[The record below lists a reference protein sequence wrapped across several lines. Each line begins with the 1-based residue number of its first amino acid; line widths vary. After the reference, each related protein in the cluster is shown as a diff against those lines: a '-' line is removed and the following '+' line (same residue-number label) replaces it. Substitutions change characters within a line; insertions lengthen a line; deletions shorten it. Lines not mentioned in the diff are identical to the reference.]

1 MRRIRVLA
9 TLAILATVSAAL
21 PGFGAPSLAQVG
33 IRLTTPYPA
42 VAVEPG
48 ETATFDLQVTA
59 PDRER
64 VDLAVTQKPKGWD
77 TTLRGG
83 GFVIDGVFTDPDQSP
98 QAQLEVD
105 VPAEAKGG
113 TYRVVVAANS
123 VAGSDTLELDLRVA
137 KAATG
142 SVEVT
147 AQFPSLHGPSD
158 ATYTFDLEV
167 TNNTPQETTFSLEA
181 LGPEGWQVTA
191 RPAGEEQASTL
202 IVAGGQTGSVTVTAD
217 PPDDVVANTYP
228 IQVGLSGGGR
238 EATTELQ
245 VEITGNFAMTLRT
258 PDERLNVDVV
268 ADRTTDIPLLV
279 VNDGTAPLVAV
290 ELAATPPTD
299 WKVDFTPKVIEQIA
313 PGASAQAVA
322 SITPAGNAVAGD
334 YVVTIDARIPETTS
348 SLELRTT
355 VKTSGL
361 WGFVGLLLIV
371 GALVGLGWVFR
382 RYGRR

>member
-9 TLAILATVSAAL
+9 TIVAAEAAL
-21 PGFGAPSLAQVG
+21 AGLGGPSVAQVG

-48 ETATFDLQVTA
+48 ESATFELKVTA

-64 VDLAVTQKPKGWD
+64 VDLAVTQKPEGWD

-98 QAQLEVD
+98 QAQLEVG
-105 VPAEAKGG
+105 VPSEARGG
-113 TYRVVVAANS
+113 TYGVVVAANS
-123 VAGSDTLELDLRVA
+123 PAGSDVLELDLRVA

-142 SVEVT
+142 SVELT
-147 AQFPSLHGPSD
+147 SQFPTLQGPSD
-158 ATYTFDLEV
+158 ATFTFDLEV
-167 TNNTPQETTFSLEA
+167 SNNTPQETTFSLEA
-181 LGPEGWQVTA
+181 LGPEGWQVDA

-202 IVAGGQTGSVTVTAD
+202 IVAGGQTGSVTITAD
-217 PPDDVVANTYP
+217 PPDDVVAEIYP
-228 IQVGLSGGGR
+228 IEVRVSGGGR
-238 EATTELQ
+238 EAATQLQ

-268 ADRTTDIPLLV
+268 ADRTTEIGLLV
-279 VNDGTAPLVAV
+279 VNDGTAPVVGV
-290 ELAATPPTD
+290 ELTATPPTD
-299 WKVDFTPKVIEQIA
+299 WRVDFTPKVIQQIA
-313 PGASAQAVA
+313 PGGSAQAVA
-322 SITPAGNAVAGD
+322 SITPAGSAVAGD

-348 SLELRTT
+348 QLELRTT
-355 VKTSGL
+355 VKTSGF

-371 GALVGLGWVFR
+371 GALVGLAWVFR

>member
-1 MRRIRVLA
+1 MMRSIRVLA
-9 TLAILATVSAAL
+9 TSVAAGAAL
-21 PGFGAPSLAQVG
+21 AAVGAPSAAQIG
-33 IRLTTPYPA
+33 ISITTPYPA

-59 PDRER
+59 GGRER

-77 TTLRGG
+77 ATLRGG
-83 GFVIDGVFTDPDQSP
+83 GFVIDGVFTDPDQAP

-113 TYRVVVAANS
+113 TYRVVVAAS
-123 VAGSDTLELDLRVA
+123 SSAGSDTLELDLRVA
-137 KAATG
+137 KVATG
-142 SVEVT
+142 SLELT
-147 AQFPSLHGPSD
+147 SQFPSLQGPSD
-158 ATYTFDLEV
+158 ATFTFDLEV

-191 RPAGEEQASTL
+191 RPAGQEQASTL
-202 IVAGGQTGSVTVTAD
+202 IVAGGQTGSLTVTAD

-228 IQVGLSGGGR
+228 IQVGVSGGGR
-238 EATTELQ
+238 DATTELQ
-245 VEITGNFAMTLRT
+245 VEITGNFAMTVTT

-268 ADRTTDIPLLV
+268 ADRTTNIALLV
-279 VNDGTAPLVAV
+279 VNDGTAPLVGV

-299 WKVDFTPKVIEQIA
+299 WNVEFTPPVIDQIA
-313 PGASAQAVA
+313 PGATAQAVA

-348 SLELRTT
+348 QMELRTT
-355 VKTSGL
+355 VKTSGF
-361 WGFVGLLLIV
+361 WGFVGILLIA
-371 GALVGLGWVFR
+371 GALVGLAWVFR

>member
-1 MRRIRVLA
+1 MMRSIRVLA
-9 TLAILATVSAAL
+9 TIAAAGAAL
-21 PGFGAPSLAQVG
+21 AAVGAPSAAQIG
-33 IRLTTPYPA
+33 ISITTPYPA
-42 VAVEPG
+42 VAVEAG

-59 PDRER
+59 GGRER

-77 TTLRGG
+77 ATLRGG
-83 GFVIDGVFTDPDQSP
+83 GFVIDGVFTDPDQAP

-113 TYRVVVAANS
+113 TYRVVVAAS
-123 VAGSDTLELDLRVA
+123 SSAGSDSLELDLRVA
-137 KAATG
+137 KTATG
-142 SVEVT
+142 SLELT
-147 AQFPSLHGPSD
+147 SQFPSLQGPSD
-158 ATYTFDLEV
+158 ATFTFDLEV
-167 TNNTPQETTFSLEA
+167 TNNNPQETTFSLEA

-191 RPAGEEQASTL
+191 RPAGQEQASTL
-202 IVAGGQTGSVTVTAD
+202 IVAGGQTGSLTVTAD

-228 IQVGLSGGGR
+228 IQVGVSGGGR
-238 EATTELQ
+238 DAATELQ
-245 VEITGNFAMTLRT
+245 VEITGNFAMTVTT

-268 ADRTTDIPLLV
+268 ADRTTNIALLV
-279 VNDGTAPLVAV
+279 VNDGTAPLVGV

-299 WKVDFTPKVIEQIA
+299 WNVEFTPPVIDQIA

-348 SLELRTT
+348 QMELRTT
-355 VKTSGL
+355 VKTSGF
-361 WGFVGLLLIV
+361 WGFVGILLIA
-371 GALVGLGWVFR
+371 GALVGLSWVFR

>member
-1 MRRIRVLA
+1 MMRPIRVLA
-9 TLAILATVSAAL
+9 TIAAAGAAL
-21 PGFGAPSLAQVG
+21 AAAGAPSAAQIG
-33 IRLTTPYPA
+33 ISIATPYPA

-59 PDRER
+59 EGRER

-77 TTLRGG
+77 ATLRGG
-83 GFVIDGVFTDPDQSP
+83 GFVIDGVFTDPDQAP

-113 TYRVVVAANS
+113 KYRVVVAANS
-123 VAGSDTLELDLRVA
+123 SAGSDTLELDLRVA

-142 SVEVT
+142 SLELT
-147 AQFPSLHGPSD
+147 SQFPSLEGPSD
-158 ATYTFDLEV
+158 ATFTFDLEV
-167 TNNTPQETTFSLEA
+167 QNNAPQETTFSLEA
-181 LGPEGWQVTA
+181 VGPEGWQVSA
-191 RPAGEEQASTL
+191 RPAGQEQASTL
-202 IVAGGQTGSVTVTAD
+202 IVAGGQSGSITVTAD
-217 PPDDVVANTYP
+217 PPDEVVADKYP
-228 IQVGLSGGGR
+228 IGVRVSGGGR

-245 VEITGNFAMTLRT
+245 VEITGNFAMTLTT

-268 ADRTTDIPLLV
+268 ADRTTNIALV
-279 VNDGTAPLVAV
+279 IRNDGTAPLVGV
-290 ELAATPPTD
+290 ELTATPPTD
-299 WKVDFTPKVIEQIA
+299 WQVNFTPKVIQQIA

-348 SLELRTT
+348 QMELRTT
-355 VKTSGL
+355 VKTSGF
-361 WGFVGLLLIV
+361 WGFVGILLIA
-371 GALVGLGWVFR
+371 GALVGLSWVFR

>member
-1 MRRIRVLA
+1 MMRLIRVLA
-9 TLAILATVSAAL
+9 TLAAAAAVLAGLCL
-21 PGFGAPSLAQVG
+21 PSVAQVG

-48 ETATFDLQVTA
+48 ESATFDLKVTA

-105 VPAEAKGG
+105 VPTEAGGG

-123 VAGSDTLELDLRVA
+123 GAGSDLLELDLRVA

-142 SVEVT
+142 SVEL
-147 AQFPSLHGPSD
+147 ASQFPTLQGPSD
-158 ATYTFDLEV
+158 ATFTFDLEV
-167 TNNTPQETTFSLEA
+167 GNNTPQETTFSLEA
-181 LGPEGWQVTA
+181 LGPEGWQVNA
-191 RPAGEEQASTL
+191 RRAGEEQASTL

-217 PPDDVVANTYP
+217 PPDDVVAEVYP
-228 IQVGLSGGGR
+228 IDVRVSGGGR
-238 EATTELQ
+238 EATTQLQ

-268 ADRTTDIPLLV
+268 ADRTTEMGLLV
-279 VNDGTAPLVAV
+279 VNDGTAPLVGV
-290 ELAATPPTD
+290 ELTATPPTD
-299 WKVDFTPKVIEQIA
+299 WTVDFTPKVIPEIA
-313 PGASAQAVA
+313 PGQSAQAVA
-322 SITPAGNAVAGD
+322 SITPAGSAVAGD
-334 YVVTIDARIPETTS
+334 YVVTVEARIPETTS
-348 SLELRTT
+348 QLELRTT
-355 VKTSGL
+355 VKTSGF

-371 GALVGLGWVFR
+371 GAIVGLAWVFR

>member
-1 MRRIRVLA
+1 MRRIRVLV
-9 TLAILATVSAAL
+9 TILAV
-21 PGFGAPSLAQVG
+21 GAGVAHLGGPSVAQVG
-33 IRLTTPYPA
+33 ISLTTPYPA
-42 VAVEPG
+42 VGVEPG
-48 ETATFDLQVTA
+48 ETATFELRVTA
-59 PDRER
+59 PGRER
-64 VDLAVTQKPKGWD
+64 VDLRVTQKPKGWD

-83 GFVIDGVFTDPDQSP
+83 GFVIDGVFADPDQSP

-105 VPAEAKGG
+105 VPAEAEGG
-113 TYRVVVAANS
+113 THRVVVAAS
-123 VAGSDTLELDLRVA
+123 SGVGTDTLELDLRVA
-137 KAATG
+137 EAASG
-142 SVEVT
+142 SIEVT
-147 AQFPSLHGPSD
+147 SQFPSLQGPSD

-217 PPDDVVANTYP
+217 PPDDVVADIYP
-228 IQVGLSGGGR
+228 IQVGVSGGGR
-238 EATTELQ
+238 EAAAELQ

-268 ADRTTDIPLLV
+268 ADRTTDIQLV
-279 VNDGTAPLVAV
+279 VINDGTAPIVGV

-299 WKVDFTPKVIEQIA
+299 WNVNFTPKVIQQIA
-313 PGASAQAVA
+313 PGRSAPAVA

-348 SLELRTT
+348 SMELRTT
-355 VKTSGL
+355 VKTSGF
-361 WGFVGLLLIV
+361 WGFVGILLIV
-371 GALVGLGWVFR
+371 AALVGLSWVFR

>member
-1 MRRIRVLA
+1 MMRLIRVLA
-9 TLAILATVSAAL
+9 TLAAAAAVLAGLCL
-21 PGFGAPSLAQVG
+21 PSVAQVG

-48 ETATFDLQVTA
+48 ESATFDLKVTA

-105 VPAEAKGG
+105 VPTEAGGG

-123 VAGSDTLELDLRVA
+123 GAGSDLLELDLRVA

-142 SVEVT
+142 SVEL
-147 AQFPSLHGPSD
+147 ASQFPTLQGPSD
-158 ATYTFDLEV
+158 ATFTFDLEV
-167 TNNTPQETTFSLEA
+167 GNNTPQETTFSLEA
-181 LGPEGWQVTA
+181 LGPEGWQVNA

-217 PPDDVVANTYP
+217 PPDDVVAEVYP
-228 IQVGLSGGGR
+228 IDVRVSGGGR
-238 EATTELQ
+238 EATTQLQ

-268 ADRTTDIPLLV
+268 ADRTTEMGLLV
-279 VNDGTAPLVAV
+279 VNDGTAPLVGVA
-290 ELAATPPTD
+290 LTATPPTD
-299 WKVDFTPKVIEQIA
+299 WTVDFTPKVIPEIA
-313 PGASAQAVA
+313 PGQSAQAVA
-322 SITPAGNAVAGD
+322 SITPAGSAVAGD
-334 YVVTIDARIPETTS
+334 YVVTVEARIPETTS
-348 SLELRTT
+348 QLELRTT
-355 VKTSGL
+355 VKTSGF

-371 GALVGLGWVFR
+371 GAIVGLAWVFR

>member
-1 MRRIRVLA
+1 MMRSIRVLA
-9 TLAILATVSAAL
+9 TIAAAGAAL
-21 PGFGAPSLAQVG
+21 AAVGAPSAAQIG
-33 IRLTTPYPA
+33 ISITTPYPA

-59 PDRER
+59 GGRER

-77 TTLRGG
+77 ATLRGG
-83 GFVIDGVFTDPDQSP
+83 GFVIDGVFTDPDQAP

-113 TYRVVVAANS
+113 TYRVVVAAS
-123 VAGSDTLELDLRVA
+123 SSAGSDTLELDLRMA

-142 SVEVT
+142 SLELT
-147 AQFPSLHGPSD
+147 SQFPSLQGPSD
-158 ATYTFDLEV
+158 ATFTFDLEV
-167 TNNTPQETTFSLEA
+167 TNNAPQETTFSLEA
-181 LGPEGWQVTA
+181 LGPEGWQVSA
-191 RPAGEEQASTL
+191 RPAGQEQASTL
-202 IVAGGQTGSVTVTAD
+202 IVAGGQTGSLTVTAD

-228 IQVGLSGGGR
+228 IQVGVSGGGR
-238 EATTELQ
+238 DAATELQ
-245 VEITGNFAMTLRT
+245 VEITGNFAMTVTT

-268 ADRTTDIPLLV
+268 ADRTTNIALLV
-279 VNDGTAPLVAV
+279 VNDGTAPLVGV

-299 WKVDFTPKVIEQIA
+299 WNVEFTPPVIQQIA

-348 SLELRTT
+348 QMELRTT
-355 VKTSGL
+355 VKTSGF
-361 WGFVGLLLIV
+361 WGFVGILLIA
-371 GALVGLGWVFR
+371 GALVGLAWVFR

>member
-1 MRRIRVLA
+1 MRSIRVLA
-9 TLAILATVSAAL
+9 IIVAAGAAL
-21 PGFGAPSLAQVG
+21 AAVGAPSAAQIG
-33 IRLTTPYPA
+33 ISITTPYPA

-48 ETATFDLQVTA
+48 ESATFDLQVTA
-59 PDRER
+59 GGRER

-77 TTLRGG
+77 ATLRGG
-83 GFVIDGVFTDPDQSP
+83 GFVIDGVFTDPDQAP

-113 TYRVVVAANS
+113 TYRVVVAAS
-123 VAGSDTLELDLRVA
+123 SSAGSDTLELDLRVA

-142 SVEVT
+142 SLELT
-147 AQFPSLHGPSD
+147 SQFPSLQGPSD
-158 ATYTFDLEV
+158 ATFTFDLEV

-181 LGPEGWQVTA
+181 LGPEGWQVSA
-191 RPAGEEQASTL
+191 RPAGQEQASTL
-202 IVAGGQTGSVTVTAD
+202 IVAGGQTGSLTVTAD

-228 IQVGLSGGGR
+228 IQVGVSGGGR
-238 EATTELQ
+238 DAATELQ
-245 VEITGNFAMTLRT
+245 VEITGNFAMTVTT

-268 ADRTTDIPLLV
+268 ADRTTNIALLV
-279 VNDGTAPLVAV
+279 VNDGTAPLVGV

-299 WKVDFTPKVIEQIA
+299 WNVEFTPPVIQQIA

-348 SLELRTT
+348 QMELRTT
-355 VKTSGL
+355 VKTSGF
-361 WGFVGLLLIV
+361 WGFVGILLIA
-371 GALVGLGWVFR
+371 GALVGLAWVFR